1 METKELVQHAIDKKY
16 TDFDSATK
24 AILSAKVATKLA
36 DSGYFDRL
44 NQAKGISESK
54 IGDEESENFKKTL
67 KKYGADDIT
76 DLSDEEKKKFFK
88 EIKDF
93 DSKEK

>member
-44 NQAKGISESK
+44 NQAKGITEE
-54 IGDEESENFKKTL
+54 DEKLKDDFKKM
-67 KKYGADDIT
+67 KKDAGT
-76 DLSDEEKKKFFK
+76 DKEEEDEK
-88 EIKDF
+88 EISKDLKNK
-93 DSKEK
+93 KEK